1 MPEADAFTLYHAGSA
16 KQVWAAGRPSDAGT
30 VRGKFVFTKDWS
42 VFDFGH
48 FYKPP
53 VEIEYKDEALCRQTT
68 WGFTK
73 LLPKLGIPSHFLR
86 QIDSTTIEVNLVQIE
101 RDYSRL
107 PLPNYLIP
115 FEAIFRYRVLGSL
128 YDRFKDGKRDFRE
141 FGFQSMPAKGEKL
154 PQPYVE
160 FTTKLEPTD
169 RNITDKEAADD
180 FAKITKGEIEHVR
193 EIVLKYANG
202 FGAEI
207 ESRGLELGDG
217 KLEFVKVG
225 DEILVGD
232 VVCTLDEHRILYRGR
247 DLTKEILREYYRRVG
262 YKAQID
268 AFTAQLDAARAAG
281 KVVNPEVVDHLF
293 PLPLPLEPNWRQ
305 LASDAY
311 RAQTVAITSE
321 EWIGAPSL
329 ESVSRRYDELLE
341 ELKARFPEKPEPA
354 KVA

>member
-1 MPEADAFTLYHAGSA
+1 MPEAQAFTLYHAGSA
-16 KQVWAAGRPSDAGT
+16 KRVLAAGRPSDAGT
-30 VRGKFVFTKDWS
+30 VLGRFEFTDDWS

-48 FYKPP
+48 IHKPP
-53 VEIEYKDEALCRQTT
+53 VPIEYKGEALCRQTT

-73 LLPKLGIPSHFLR
+73 LLPKLGIPSHFVR
-86 QIDSTTIEVNLVQIE
+86 QVDPKTVEVNLVQIE

-107 PLPNYLIP
+107 PRPNYLIP

-128 YDRFKDGKRDFRE
+128 YDRFVDGKRDFRD
-141 FGFQSMPAKGEKL
+141 FGFKNMPAKGEKL
-154 PQPYVE
+154 PEPYVE
-160 FTTKLEPTD
+160 FTTKLEATD
-169 RNITDKEAADD
+169 RNITDKEAAED
-180 FAKITKGEIEHVR
+180 FAKITKGEIEQVR

-225 DEILVGD
+225 NDILVGD
-232 VVCTLDEHRILYRGR
+232 VVCTLDEHRILYKGR

-268 AFTAQLDAARAAG
+268 AFTARRDVLKA
-281 KVVNPEVVDHLF
+281 NVDSLF
-293 PLPLPLEPNWRQ
+293 PLPLPLEPRWAQ

-311 RAQTVAITSE
+311 RSQTVAIMEE
-321 EWIGAPSL
+321 EWAGTPSL
-329 ESVSRRYDELLE
+329 EAVSKCYDELLE
-341 ELKARFPEKPEPA
+341 ELKVRFPEKPKPA